1 MFMKHTTASGLTLP
15 ISFRRN
21 NVLQR
26 DIDFSVLIILTNLW
40 KLLRQP
46 EGPFYTTINIWQF
59 VCLPDLHLPSLDYLR
74 RGFRRTP
81 TNHTMRLTW
90 TLLTMPSLNYTIAG
104 TLILH
109 STIFRWRQVKYSCD
123 TSSFT
128 LSRGLVPPFW
138 SLVLISLAVTS
149 AVYAPSSWITWGSL
163 VDPPLHWVLC
173 RWLAGVYQ
181 RITTPLFY
189 SVNFLNP

>member
-1 MFMKHTTASGLTLP
+1 MGYSMGKTPQQSRASRTTTTDVGLTLLNGETAE
-15 ISFRRN
+15 SR
-21 NVLQR
+21 
-26 DIDFSVLIILTNLW
+26 
-40 KLLRQP
+40 
-46 EGPFYTTINIWQF
+46 TIVRVSDGQE
-59 VCLPDLHLPSLDYLR
+59 SS
-74 RGFRRTP
+74 T
-81 TNHTMRLTW
+81 
-90 TLLTMPSLNYTIAG
+90 SLNKDILLVNCAVTKLHRWRCPNISSYTEQG
-104 TLILH
+104 NHLH